1 MSFKP
6 IPFIT
11 FAKISRMTFHDLNIK
26 KPLLNA
32 LDELGY
38 TTPTSIQ
45 AKGFSVMM
53 SGKDV
58 IGIAQTGTGKT
69 MAYLLPALSQ
79 WQFSKEPHPQILI
92 VVPTRELVVQVVR
105 EVEKLTPNM
114 SVVAG
119 GVYGGANIN
128 TQAAMVLQGL
138 DVLVGTPGRLLDLA
152 LKGSLQLKHIKRLII
167 DEVDETLGLGFRPQ
181 LTRLFEYLPAKR
193 QNLVFSATLSEEV
206 EAFLDEHFNHPT
218 KVEAASAGTP
228 LEQIS
233 QLAYHL
239 PNFYT
244 KVNLLKHLLASDSG
258 MNKVLAFVSSKT
270 LADLLFDE
278 MEPILEHEVGVIHS
292 NKSQNF
298 RFNSVNHFQNG
309 IYRLLIATDLIAR
322 GLDITEVSHVINF
335 DIPEVTENYIHRI
348 GRTGRADQKGQS
360 ISFITPVDEARVK
373 EIEAFMQFNIP
384 IGELPTEVE
393 ISDVLIEYE
402 KPREVMPNV
411 LVKLPKREDVGPA
424 FHEKKAKNKKVN
436 VRKDHKEEM
445 MKKYG
450 KRQTRGQKTT
460 KKR

>member
-1 MSFKP
+1 
-6 IPFIT
+6 
-11 FAKISRMTFHDLNIK
+11 MTFHDLNLK
-26 KPLLNA
+26 KPIWNA

-69 MAYLLPALSQ
+69 LAYLLPCLCQ
-79 WQFSKEPHPQILI
+79 WKFSKDPHPQIVI
-92 VVPTRELVVQVVR
+92 IVPTRELVLQVVR
-105 EVEKLTPNM
+105 EAEKLTTHMN
-114 SVVAG
+114 VVVG

-138 DVLVGTPGRLLDLA
+138 DIIVGTPGRMLDLA
-152 LKGSLQLKHIKRLII
+152 LNGSLQLKAVKKLVI
-167 DEVDETLGLGFRPQ
+167 DEVDETLGLGFRSQ
-181 LTRLFEYLPAKR
+181 LNRIFEYLPAKR

-206 EAFLDEHFNHPT
+206 EAFIDQHFNHPT
-218 KVEAASAGTP
+218 KVEAAPAGTP
-228 LEQIS
+228 LENIAQT
-233 QLAYHL
+233 AYDV

-244 KVNLLKHLLASDSG
+244 KVNMLKHLLATNKD

-278 MEPILEHEVGVIHS
+278 MEPLLGVEVGVIHS

-298 RFNSVNHFQNG
+298 RFNSVNHFQSG
-309 IYRLLIATDLIAR
+309 VYRVLIATDLIAR

-348 GRTGRADQKGQS
+348 GRTGRADQKGEA
-360 ISFITPVDEARVK
+360 ISFITPADKERV
-373 EIEAFMQFNIP
+373 EVIEEFMQMAIP
-384 IGELPTEVE
+384 RSEFPQEVE
-393 ISDVLIEYE
+393 VSDELIEYE
-402 KPREVMPNV
+402 KPKVVMPNV
-411 LVKLPKREDVGPA
+411 KTKIPTREGAGPG
-424 FHEKKAKNKKVN
+424 FHEKKDKNKKTN
-436 VRKDHKEEM
+436 VRKDYKEEM

-450 KRQTRGQKTT
+450 KRKTRGQKTT
-460 KKR
+460 KKKR

>member
-1 MSFKP
+1 
-6 IPFIT
+6 
-11 FAKISRMTFHDLNIK
+11 MTFHDLNIK

-233 QLAYHL
+233 QLAYHV

-244 KVNLLKHLLASDSG
+244 KVNLLKHLLASDPG

-360 ISFITPVDEARVK
+360 ISFITPVDEARVAD
-373 EIEAFMQFNIP
+373 IEAFMQFNIP
-384 IGELPTEVE
+384 IGKLPAEVE

-424 FHEKKAKNKKVN
+424 FHEKKAKNKKTN

-450 KRQTRGQKTT
+450 KRQTRGQKST

>member
-1 MSFKP
+1 
-6 IPFIT
+6 
-11 FAKISRMTFHDLNIK
+11 MTFHDLNIK

-45 AKGFSVMM
+45 ANGFSVML

-69 MAYLLPALSQ
+69 MAYLLPCLCQ
-79 WQFSKEPHPQILI
+79 WQFSKDPHPQIVVI
-92 VVPTRELVVQVVR
+92 VPTRELVMQVVR
-105 EVEKLTPNM
+105 ETEKLTKYMN
-114 SVVAG
+114 VVVG

-128 TQAAMVLQGL
+128 TQAAMVLQGI

-152 LKGSLQLKHIKRLII
+152 LKGSLQLKAVKKFVI

-181 LTRLFEYLPAKR
+181 LTRIFEYLPAKR

-206 EAFLDEHFNHPT
+206 EAFLDAHFNHPT
-218 KVEAASAGTP
+218 KVEAAPAGTP
-228 LEQIS
+228 VEKIVQT
-233 QLAYHL
+233 AYEV
-239 PNFYT
+239 PNFHT
-244 KVNLLKHLLASDSG
+244 KVNLLKHLLSANKD

-278 MEPILEHEVGVIHS
+278 MEPVLGVEVGVIHS

-298 RFNSVNHFQNG
+298 RFNSVNHFQSG
-309 IYRLLIATDLIAR
+309 IYRLLVATDLIAR

-348 GRTGRADQKGQS
+348 GRTGRADQDGQA
-360 ISFITPVDEARVK
+360 ISFITPAEKEQVEA
-373 EIEAFMQFNIP
+373 IESFMGRKIPRAAFP
-384 IGELPTEVE
+384 EAVEV
-393 ISDVLIEYE
+393 SNVLIEYE
-402 KPREVMPNV
+402 KPKVAMPNV
-411 LVKLPKREDVGPA
+411 LVKLPKKEDVGPA
-424 FHEKKAKNKKVN
+424 FHEKKAKNKKTN

-450 KRQTRGQKTT
+450 KRKTRGQKPT
-460 KKR
+460 KKKR

>member
-1 MSFKP
+1 
-6 IPFIT
+6 
-11 FAKISRMTFHDLNIK
+11 MTFHDLNIK

-45 AKGFSVMM
+45 ANAFSVML

-69 MAYLLPALSQ
+69 MAYLLPSLCQ
-79 WQFSKEPHPQILI
+79 WQFSKDPHPQIVVI
-92 VVPTRELVVQVVR
+92 VPTRELVMQVVR
-105 EVEKLTPNM
+105 ETEKLTKYMN
-114 SVVAG
+114 VVVG

-152 LKGSLQLKHIKRLII
+152 LKGSLQLKAVKKLII

-181 LTRLFEYLPAKR
+181 LTRIFEYLPAKR

-206 EAFLDEHFNHPT
+206 EAFLEEHFNHPT
-218 KVEAASAGTP
+218 KVEAAPAGTP
-228 LEQIS
+228 VEKIVQT
-233 QLAYHL
+233 AYEV
-239 PNFYT
+239 PNFHT
-244 KVNLLKHLLASDSG
+244 KVNLLKHLVATNAD
-258 MNKVLAFVSSKT
+258 MNKVLVFVSSKT
-270 LADLLFDE
+270 LADLLYDE
-278 MEPILEHEVGVIHS
+278 MEPMLGVELGVIHS

-298 RFNSVNHFQNG
+298 RFNSVNHFQSG

-322 GLDITEVSHVINF
+322 GLDITEVSHVFNF

-348 GRTGRADQKGQS
+348 GRTGRADLDGHA
-360 ISFITPVDEARVK
+360 ISFITPGDKERVAA
-373 EIEAFMQFNIP
+373 IETFMNRSIPRAAFP
-384 IGELPTEVE
+384 EEVE
-393 ISDVLIEYE
+393 ISDVLIDYE
-402 KPREVMPNV
+402 QPKVAMPNV

-436 VRKDHKEEM
+436 VRKNHKDEM

-450 KRQTRGQKTT
+450 KRKTRGQKS
-460 KKR
+460 KGKR

>member
-1 MSFKP
+1 
-6 IPFIT
+6 
-11 FAKISRMTFHDLNIK
+11 MTFHDLNIK

-69 MAYLLPALSQ
+69 MAYLLPVLNQ
-79 WQFSKEPHPQILI
+79 WQFSKDPHPQILV
-92 VVPTRELVVQVVR
+92 VVPTRELVMQVVR

-114 SVVAG
+114 NVVVG

-152 LKGSLQLKHIKRLII
+152 LKGSLQLKHIKRLVI

-206 EAFLDEHFNHPT
+206 EAFLDEHFNQPV
-218 KVEAASAGTP
+218 KVEAAPAGTP
-228 LEQIS
+228 LEQIT
-233 QLAYHL
+233 QLAYEL
-239 PNFYT
+239 PNFHT

-278 MEPILEHEVGVIHS
+278 MEPMLGHEVGVIHS

-348 GRTGRADQKGQS
+348 GRTGRADQRGES
-360 ISFITPVDEARVK
+360 ISFVTPADQARVAD
-373 EIEAFMQFNIP
+373 IESFMQLNIP
-384 IGELPTEVE
+384 RADLPAEVE
-393 ISDVLIEYE
+393 ISTVLIDYE
-402 KPREVMPNV
+402 KPRPVMPEAAI
-411 LVKLPKREDVGPA
+411 KLPKREDVGPA

-436 VRKDHKEEM
+436 VRKDYKEEM

-450 KRQTRGQKTT
+450 KRKTRGQKQPK

>member
-1 MSFKP
+1 
-6 IPFIT
+6 
-11 FAKISRMTFHDLNIK
+11 MTFHDLNLK
-26 KPLLNA
+26 KPLLKA

-38 TTPTSIQ
+38 LTPTSIQ
-45 AKGFSVMM
+45 AKGFSVML

-69 MAYLLPALSQ
+69 MAYLLPALCQ
-79 WQFSKEPHPQILI
+79 WKFSKDPHPQILI
-92 VVPTRELVVQVVR
+92 IVPTRELVMQVVR
-105 EVEKLTPNM
+105 ETEKLTTSMN
-114 SVVAG
+114 VAVG
-119 GVYGGANIN
+119 GVYGGTNIN
-128 TQAAMVLQGL
+128 TQSSMVLLGL
-138 DVLVGTPGRLLDLA
+138 DVLVGTPGRILDLA
-152 LKGSLQLKHIKRLII
+152 LKGTLQLKAVKKLII

-181 LTRLFEYLPAKR
+181 LTRIFEYLPAKR

-233 QLAYHL
+233 QIAYHV

-244 KVNLLKHLLASDSG
+244 KVNLLKQLLAENKG

-270 LADLLFDE
+270 LADLLFAE
-278 MEPILEHEVGVIHS
+278 MEPVLEHEVGVIHS

-309 IYRLLIATDLIAR
+309 IYRLLVATDLIAR

-348 GRTGRADQKGQS
+348 GRTGRADQKGEA
-360 ISFITPVDEARVK
+360 ISFITPVDAEKVS
-373 EIEAFMQFNIP
+373 EIETFMQMPIP
-384 IGELPTEVE
+384 IVEMPAEVE
-393 ISDVLIEYE
+393 ISEELIEYE
-402 KPREVMPNV
+402 KPRIEMPAI
-411 LVKLPKREDVGPA
+411 LVKLPNREDAGPA

-436 VRKDHKEEM
+436 VRKDHKEDM

-450 KRQTRGQKTT
+450 KRQTRGQKT
-460 KKR
+460 KKK